1 MANKILNLDLSKDP
15 ILPPF
20 IYGRVGDEKLQTITV
35 NITNNDQQFSL
46 VGYTVT
52 FEGVTNGGKTKVFDS
67 DNVKVIN
74 ASTGTFEYTFPST
87 AFGTPG
93 VYERAYFSVA
103 KSGVRNSTGDFK
115 IDVSGNADID
125 AAEAQTIITEYNK
138 LIEELRKLQTE
149 NILELENRL
158 AVFGQQANT
167 EFATIQN
174 KITDLQ
180 DKIDRYET
188 SVASTANN
196 ATTSVNSA
204 KNTAITEIS
213 AALQQFNNGDFYTK
227 TEADNKFIRYS
238 EDRATNGEATA
249 GTSTTK
255 WMSPLRVFDAIAKW
269 TSGKFME
276 LTGNQTVAGTKN
288 FSSQPS
294 FNGALLMPLD
304 SKGVVRYKMSASNST
319 NIASGGVDIIR
330 FGDLVIVTGL
340 CSLNKAVG
348 KDGDVFGNFVPDELV
363 PTQDIYQ
370 GVFMCSWGGNGSS
383 TATEIRSIFTRYGR
397 SWFAADQPI
406 TNTWINIWGSYQV
419 GKGETP
425 IKDSSSLFGKR

>member
-1 MANKILNLDLSKDP
+1 MAYTKQTWKQYDDNKT
-15 ILPPF
+15 
-20 IYGRVGDEKLQTITV
+20 EEQ
-35 NITNNDQQFSL
+35 NIQDGAVVTAERMNHIEEGIDQQAPLTDF
-46 VGYTVT
+46 TT
-52 FEGVTNGGKTKVFDS
+52 HKNDKTNPHGVTKSQVGLGNV
-67 DNVKVIN
+67 DNVQQAPLTDFTTHKN
-74 ASTGTFEYTFPST
+74 DKTNPH
-87 AFGTPG
+87 
-93 VYERAYFSVA
+93 SVT
-103 KSGVRNSTGDFK
+103 K
-115 IDVSGNADID
+115 
-125 AAEAQTIITEYNK
+125 AQTGLGNVDNY
-138 LIEELRKLQTE
+138 
-149 NILELENRL
+149 
-158 AVFGQQANT
+158 
-167 EFATIQN
+167 
-174 KITDLQ
+174 
-180 DKIDRYET
+180 
-188 SVASTANN
+188 STANQ
-196 ATTSVNSA
+196 A
-204 KNTAITEIS
+204 
-213 AALQQFNNGDFYTK
+213 
-227 TEADNKFIRYS
+227 EA
-238 EDRATNGEATA
+238 EL
-249 GTSTTK
+249 GTSSSRFMT
-255 WMSPLRVFDAIAKW
+255 PLRVFQAIAKW
-269 TSGKFME
+269 ASGKFME

-383 TATEIRSIFTRYGR
+383 TATEIRSIITRYGR